1 MAKGA
6 VNKSQMIRDALKS
19 HPRRSPSQIAE
30 ILKEEQ
36 GLSVTGQYVSTIKSN
51 WKKSRRRNT
60 RRALTMRGTARRTR
74 RGRAARAGAVSG
86 ISAALEFIRAAG
98 GLGQA
103 KSILQTIEEI
113 STSVR

>member
-6 VNKSQMIRDALKS
+6 VNKSQMIRDALKA

-30 ILKEEQ
+30 ILKGE

-51 WKKSRRRNT
+51 WKKSRRRNA

-74 RGRAARAGAVSG
+74 RGRLARAGSISG
-86 ISAALEFIRAAG
+86 ISAALGFIRAAG

-103 KSILQTIEEI
+103 KAILQTIEEI
-113 STSVR
+113 TTSVR

>member
-30 ILKEEQ
+30 ILKEQ

-74 RGRAARAGAVSG
+74 RGRVAQAEAVSG

-103 KSILQTIEEI
+103 QSILQTIEQI

>member
-6 VNKSQMIRDALKS
+6 VNKSQMIRDALKAN
-19 HPRRSPSQIAE
+19 PRKSPSQIAE
-30 ILKEEQ
+30 ILKAD

-51 WKKSRRRNT
+51 WKKSRRRNA
-60 RRALTMRGTARRTR
+60 RRELTMRGTARRTR
-74 RGRAARAGAVSG
+74 RGRTSRPSSMGG
-86 ISAALEFIRAAG
+86 IPAALEFIRSAG
-98 GLGQA
+98 GLEQA